1 MSLRVRDQPEIY
13 VSSSPIVNRRNLFA
27 SRNRR
32 PSVIWTRSDVRGVG
46 GDICHGLSARR
57 RDRGALSISSH
68 GPVSAFQTVCRKVAI
83 KTASTA
89 IYFTIL
95 LERPRPSSGEP
106 PRGDGERGV
115 VAGKFIKLDRPRL
128 FAFSVFNLGKSRARC
143 QIVSQ
148 YHVHICSRCIATLL
162 NVILLWRGQP
172 FVISFDF
179 TRFPVDA
186 SIEIAQQFKRL

>member
-95 LERPRPSSGEP
+95 LERPRPRAGNPHVETENEALSRGNSSSSIALDAL
-106 PRGDGERGV
+106 PR
-115 VAGKFIKLDRPRL
+115 LRL

-162 NVILLWRGQP
+162 NVILL
-172 FVISFDF
+172 
-179 TRFPVDA
+179 
-186 SIEIAQQFKRL
+186 